1 MHRTQNQLVEPP
13 ALNRE
18 AASPAAG
25 LSAAAAALK
34 LAADGPN
41 ELPGNAPTSNL
52 QLLRQVLTEPMF
64 LMLLAAGSIYFALGD
79 RTEAILLLGF
89 VVLVI
94 ALTWLEQRKT
104 QRTLESLRDLS
115 APRALVIR
123 DQQTLRIAARDL
135 VCGDIIILREG
146 DRIAADATLLSG
158 QLAVNESLLTGEAMP
173 VSKMTRQQHQDASV
187 SVQASA
193 GAAADV
199 STLFAST
206 VVVSGL
212 GQAVVHATAG
222 ATAVGQ
228 IGKDL
233 AKSQIQPS
241 VLQTASGQLVRRLG
255 ALALVIALCQVL
267 LTWWWDQQPL
277 LPSLLSGIA
286 LAMAILPEEIPVIL
300 TVFLAMGAWRLAQQQ
315 VLTRRVAAVES
326 LGAVSV
332 LAVDKTGT
340 LTLNQ
345 MQVAA
350 LAIPTGQDSA
360 ELFSPAEAKLL
371 PETFHSLTEFAMLA
385 TPGDPFDPM
394 EQAIQQFSDRWLA
407 GTEHVRDGRQP
418 EREYPLSADILAM
431 TKVFAG
437 NTPQQ
442 YLLAA
447 KGAPEAIADL
457 CHLTPAQCVQIQTQ
471 VHAMAERGW
480 RVLGVARGLWQQQN
494 GRDSGWPES
503 QHQFDFSFCGLVAL
517 ADPPRPEVPAA
528 IAECRQAGIRL
539 LMLTG
544 DHADTAR
551 AIAAQIGLSERP
563 EVLTGADIAALDDA
577 ALTARLQK
585 TDICARLQ
593 PSDKLRLV
601 TLLQQQGEVV
611 AMTGDGVNDAPALK
625 AADIGIAMGQ
635 RGTDVAREAAALVLL
650 DDSFSR
656 IVSAIRQGRRIYD
669 NIGKATQF
677 TFAVHMP
684 IIALALV
691 PAFLHW
697 PALLLPVHIV
707 LLELIINPT
716 CSIIFE
722 AEPGATDLMQR
733 PPRDLHTSPF
743 SLRQLGQG
751 LLQGAGIAVIL
762 LCMYGWLF
770 ARHGA
775 GVRSSSLI
783 VLMLLLSVFLL
794 ILANRDRARPAL
806 SGLFSQNRWVVRLA
820 LVMILLLGLLMWLRP
835 LGAVMGTITPA
846 GTDFMV
852 AAVGA
857 VLMLLWLELL
867 RRTSAVA
874 PAKPVV

>member
-1 MHRTQNQLVEPP
+1 MDTAQIQVVEPP
-13 ALNRE
+13 PSDSE
-18 AASPAAG
+18 AANPVAG
-25 LSAAAAALK
+25 LSAAEAALK

-41 ELPGNAPTSNL
+41 ELPGNAPASNL
-52 QLLRQVLTEPMF
+52 LLLRQVLTEPMF

-94 ALTWLEQRKT
+94 ALTWLEQHKT

-173 VSKMTRQQHQDASV
+173 VQKMTRQQHQDANV
-187 SVQASA
+187 PAESA
-193 GAAADV
+193 ANVAADV
-199 STLFAST
+199 SSLFAST

-222 ATAVGQ
+222 ATAVGR

-233 AKSQIQPS
+233 AMSQIQPS
-241 VLQTASGQLVRRLG
+241 ALQTASGLLVRRLG
-255 ALALVIALCQVL
+255 VLALVIALCQVL
-267 LTWWWDQQPL
+267 LAWGWDQQPL

-300 TVFLAMGAWRLAQQQ
+300 TVFLAMGAWRLAQQK

-340 LTLNQ
+340 LTVNQ

-360 ELFSPAEAKLL
+360 EQFSPADAKSL
-371 PETFHSLTEFAMLA
+371 PEAFHSLTEFAMLA

-437 NTPQQ
+437 STPQQ
-442 YLLAA
+442 YVLAA

-457 CHLTPAQCVQIQTQ
+457 CHLTPAQCAQIQTQ
-471 VHAMAERGW
+471 VRDMATKGW

-551 AIAAQIGLSERP
+551 AIAGQIGLSERP

-577 ALTARLQK
+577 ALTERLHK

-691 PAFLHW
+691 PALLHW

-707 LLELIINPT
+707 LLELIINPA

-733 PPRDLHTSPF
+733 PPRDIHSSPF
-743 SLRQLGQG
+743 SLQQLGQG

-762 LCMYGWLF
+762 LSMYGWLF

-794 ILANRDRARPAL
+794 ILANRDRERPAL

-820 LVMILLLGLLMWLRP
+820 LVMTLLLGLLMWLRP
-835 LGAVMGTITPA
+835 LGAVMGTMAPA
-846 GTDFMV
+846 GADFMV

-857 VLMLLWLELL
+857 GLMLLWLELL
-867 RRTSAVA
+867 RRTRAVA
-874 PAKPVV
+874 PAKPVE